1 MNQPKVTQHSY
12 DLIYFYSVG
21 ILQSHIVQNGR
32 GTNQFSVSNHPFKIE
47 NVDKIGCSGS
57 HRKKAEVKIAKVQRA
72 LMAEKI
78 VTPKRSVTSNISI
91 DGVNPEIE
99 EPTSTLPI
107 VQFSIAIY
115 YAEKDEVC
123 F

>member
-1 MNQPKVTQHSY
+1 M
-12 DLIYFYSVG
+12 
-21 ILQSHIVQNGR
+21 QSHIVQNGR
-32 GTNQFSVSNHPFKIE
+32 GTNHFSVSNHPFKIE

-78 VTPKRSVTSNISI
+78 VTPKRTTPNISI

-99 EPTSTLPI
+99 EPTSKLPI